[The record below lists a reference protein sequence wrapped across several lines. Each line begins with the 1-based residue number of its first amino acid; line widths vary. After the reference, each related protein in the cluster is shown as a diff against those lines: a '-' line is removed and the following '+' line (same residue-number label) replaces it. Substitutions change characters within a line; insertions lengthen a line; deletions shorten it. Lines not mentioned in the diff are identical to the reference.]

1 MMPEGLAW
9 GGVGELGTGLT
20 GNLEVE
26 IDAVE
31 PRILAP
37 PKKGY
42 AEQVIEFARC
52 RRS

>member
-1 MMPEGLAW
+1 MPVRPARS
-9 GGVGELGTGLT
+9 GVGKLRIGQSE
-20 GNLEVE
+20 NLEVE

-31 PRILAP
+31 QRILAP